1 MRPRHDKDL
10 APFALHPLSTIL
22 ALPFDT
28 AAAPQSAMPGAMR
41 AIPKLHTAAQV
52 GFNPLHIFQLRQLQL
67 SQRMP
72 FLTYSTHN
80 HLILQW
86 YISLQVKP
94 LVCKCILRRVQK
106 HHSTLTFCS
115 QDTPHQIVMNLQI
128 AAGTCCH
135 NLCFRHKCSPYP
147 TPRPSAST

>member
-72 FLTYSTHN
+72 FLTYSTHTQSPN
-80 HLILQW
+80 PAMVHIAPGKTS
-86 YISLQVKP
+86 SLQMYSAQSPKT
-94 LVCKCILRRVQK
+94 
-106 HHSTLTFCS
+106 SFN
-115 QDTPHQIVMNLQI
+115 PHFLQ
-128 AAGTCCH
+128 
-135 NLCFRHKCSPYP
+135 
-147 TPRPSAST
+147 PRYTAPNRDELADRSWHLLPQLMLSA